1 MRYAIFYT
9 PPAHDPLALAAA
21 SWLGRNVYSGEPVEP
36 PPLCG
41 FGLHEIAYYTAVPRR
56 SGFHACLK
64 SPFQLQDGI
73 GEAAL
78 LRAIMRFAGTLEPFN
93 IPRLEIGRIGDTY
106 ALVPGEPCS
115 RLNCLASAVVEEFNP
130 YGAALSE
137 HEIERANPD
146 RLTAAQFDNLHR
158 FGQPFVME
166 EFRFHM
172 PLTGSVDTRDFSR
185 FEKALHTHFDPLL
198 EAPVAVTNL
207 ALFIEREPGAPFV
220 VHSLHPMGRVAARRS
235 A

>member
-9 PPAHDPLALAAA
+9 PPAHDPLSMAAA
-21 SWLGRNVYSGEPVEP
+21 SWLGRNVYSGDSVEA

-41 FGLHEIAYYTAVPRR
+41 VGLHEIAYYTAVPRR

-73 GEAAL
+73 GEPAL
-78 LRAIMRFAGTLEPFN
+78 LRAMMRFAGTLEPFA
-93 IPRLEIGRIGDTY
+93 IPRLQVGRIGDTY
-106 ALVPGEPCS
+106 ALVPSEPCA
-115 RLNCLASAVVEEFNP
+115 RINCLASAVVEEFTP
-130 YGAALSE
+130 YSAPLSE
-137 HEIERANPD
+137 QEIERANPD
-146 RLTAAQFDNLHR
+146 RLTAAQFANLHR
-158 FGQPFVME
+158 FGHPYVME

-172 PLTGSVDTRDFSR
+172 PLTGSVDARDFAR
-185 FEKALHTHFDPLL
+185 FEKVLHAHFDPLL
-198 EAPVAVTNL
+198 EAPVAVANL
-207 ALFIEREPGAPFV
+207 ALFVEREPGAPLV